1 MLLTKKIK
9 SHKENKLKIVNF
21 IVFYLLLFIFC
32 LSSSAFAAD
41 EKLQAADEYLKAKN
55 YIAAKRL
62 YREIILS
69 EIKGP
74 LVERAL
80 LGRGKAY
87 YYLKHYYE
95 ANQVIKRLVSNYP
108 RSEYL
113 NESYLYLGYVSL
125 RLNRLANAV
134 QYFRNVKGNLIEMA
148 AIGMAEAALIN
159 NEMAQAELLLKGVGP
174 RLRHAD
180 PHVLYIRSMIYKNR
194 GMHRQ
199 AVETINKISKEDLKK
214 MNIRTDN
221 ARIYL
226 NAGNFR
232 EAENICRDII
242 DNPTSR
248 IERLRAKRI
257 LLEVYEK
264 EERIDDALKLSLKL
278 FPYET
283 GDNFRLKIANL
294 YDKKNDTGN
303 TLRFLALLRDRNL
316 RSSEIEK
323 RLSKIIAAKNPEAI
337 NYILKYS
344 AHLSPDRPFILEASR
359 YLLSGGKK
367 HEGMQLLSRALKG
380 NVRGEASLY
389 LAELMIAEGRLD
401 DAKRLLSIAMLDT
414 RYMVKASHLL
424 SEIEIKE
431 GNLSRAIRHL
441 ERIVGLA
448 RDYKIAARLGDLYFK
463 TGNRPKAL
471 KYYIMASDMGDAISS
486 IKAADC
492 FYLEGKYRN
501 AKLYYKKAI
510 DSNIKEPRQL
520 QWAYYQ
526 YGKLTGS
533 REHLKKAAA
542 KGGEI
547 AEAARVIIGE

>member
-1 MLLTKKIK
+1 M
-9 SHKENKLKIVNF
+9 NF
-21 IVFYLLLFIFC
+21 IIFYLLFFIFC
-32 LSSSAFAAD
+32 FSSPAFAMD
-41 EKLQAADEYLKAKN
+41 ERLRAADEYLKAKN
-55 YIAAKRL
+55 YITAKRL
-62 YREIILS
+62 YREIFLS

-74 LVERAL
+74 LAERAL

-87 YYLKHYYE
+87 YYLKNYHE
-95 ANQVIKRLVSNYP
+95 ANQVIKRLVYNYP

-134 QYFRNVKGNLIEMA
+134 QYFTRVKGNLIERA

-159 NEMAQAELLLKGVGP
+159 NDIEQAESLLKGVDP
-174 RLRHAD
+174 RLRHTD
-180 PHVLYIRSMIYKNR
+180 PHALYIRSMIYSKR

-199 AVETINKISKEDLKK
+199 AAEAINRISKEDLKE
-214 MNIRTDN
+214 MNIRTDM

-232 EAENICRDII
+232 EAENICRGII
-242 DNPTSR
+242 DNPVSR

-264 EERIDDALKLSLKL
+264 EERIDDVLRISLKL

-283 GDNFRLKIANL
+283 GDNFRLRIANL
-294 YDKKNDTGN
+294 YNKKNDIGN

-316 RSSEIEK
+316 RSYEIEK
-323 RLSKIIAAKNPEAI
+323 RLSKIIAAKNPEAM
-337 NYILKYS
+337 NYVLKYS
-344 AHLSPDRPFILEASR
+344 AHLSPDSPFIIEAGR

-367 HEGMQLLSRALKG
+367 HEGMQLFSRALRG
-380 NVRGEASLY
+380 NVRGEASLV

-401 DAKRLLSIAMLDT
+401 NAKRLLSIAVLDT
-414 RYMVKASHLL
+414 RYMVKASYLL

-431 GNLSRAIRHL
+431 GNLSHAIRHL
-441 ERIVGLA
+441 KRIVDISQ
-448 RDYKIAARLGDLYFK
+448 DYKIPAQLGDLYFK
-463 TGNRPKAL
+463 AGNRPKAL
-471 KYYIMASDMGDAISS
+471 KYYIMASDRGDAISS

-492 FYLEGKYRN
+492 FYIEGKYRN

-510 DSNIKEPRQL
+510 DSGIKEPRQL

-547 AEAARVIIGE
+547 AEAARIIIGE